1 MIRPP
6 LFQPALI
13 PDDLRAA
20 LLANGEAPDEGDR
33 VPLIKLFNPV
43 GPGRWLLTEMLPDGD
58 TLFGLCDLD
67 QGSPELGYVSLSEL
81 VAVRLPLG
89 LRIER
94 DVYFRTSLP
103 LTMWAT
109 LARRLGS
116 VFAAEGMVA
125 LMAARDAQA
134 S

>member
-1 MIRPP
+1 MTRPP
-6 LFQPALI
+6 AFWPPLI

-20 LLANGEAPDEGDR
+20 LLANGAQSDEGDR
-33 VPLIKLFNPV
+33 VPLVKLFNPV
-43 GPGRWLLTEMLPDGD
+43 GPGRWLLSEMLPDGD
-58 TLFGLCDLD
+58 TLYGLCDLD
-67 QGSPELGYVSLSEL
+67 QGAPELGYVSLSEL
-81 VAVRLPLG
+81 AGVRLPLG

-94 DVYFRTSLP
+94 DVHFTTRVP

-116 VFAAEGMVA
+116 TFAAEGMVR
-125 LMAARDAQA
+125 LMAARDAPP